1 MLNISDGIDD
11 VGEVKWDLCLTLLFA
26 WFVVFACICQGIKTS
41 GKVSVWSVPQ
51 SVCG

>member
-41 GKVSVWSVPQ
+41 GKVSV
-51 SVCG
+51 